1 MRSTLIAF
9 AAVASLAAWPA
20 FAQKAYGPGVTDTE
34 IKLGQTVA
42 YSGPGSAYSMVGRM
56 HVAYYKMLNETKGGI
71 NGRKINLLSEDDAY
85 TPPKTVEV
93 TRKLVEND
101 QVLAMVASMGTPSQT
116 AIQKYMNSR
125 KVPQLLFYASS
136 TGLHDPK
143 NNPWTV
149 PFSFAY
155 DIEGEIYGKYLRTE
169 RPNAKIAV
177 LYQNDD
183 VGKSYLRG
191 LKRGLGDKA
200 GQIVKEATQEVS
212 DPTVDSQV
220 LQLQATGADTFV
232 AFTSNKAGAQA
243 IRKVAAIGWKPFYIV
258 PYVASS
264 ITGVLT
270 PAGLDNSTGL
280 VSTYWFKT
288 PSDPTWADDKAMK
301 EYLAY
306 FKKYLPND
314 DPGDTTSVY
323 TYMGAQLVAMAL
335 ERCGDNL
342 TRENLLKQIQGL
354 KDVELGM
361 LLPGSKVS
369 YSADD
374 YYPIRSARL
383 ARFDG
388 KSWKPL
394 SELITV
400 SRETGN

>member
-1 MRSTLIAF
+1 MHRPIIALAT
-9 AAVASLAAWPA
+9 AALVAA
-20 FAQKAYGPGVTDTE
+20 FTAVPVLAQKAYGPGVTDTE

-71 NGRKINLLSEDDAY
+71 NGRKINLLSVDDAY

-93 TRKLVEND
+93 TRKLVEDD
-101 QVLAMVASMGTPSQT
+101 QVLAMVGSMGTPSQT
-116 AIQKYMNSR
+116 AIQKYMNAR

-143 NNPWTV
+143 NNPYTV

-155 DIEGEIYGKYLRTE
+155 DIEGAIYGKYLRE
-169 RPNAKIAV
+169 NRPDAKIAV

-191 LKRGLGDKA
+191 LKKGLGDKA
-200 GQIVKEATQEVS
+200 GNIVKESTQEVS

-220 LQLQATGADTFV
+220 LQSQASGADTFI

-288 PSDPTWADDKAMK
+288 PSDPTWAEDKAMQ

-323 TYMGAQLVAMAL
+323 TYMGAQLAALAL

-342 TRENLLKQIQGL
+342 TRENLLKQIQSL
-354 KDVELGM
+354 KNVELGM
-361 LLPGSKVS
+361 LLPGSKVNF
-369 YSADD
+369 SADD

-388 KSWKPL
+388 KAWKPMT
-394 SELITV
+394 ELITAAP
-400 SRETGN
+400 

>member
-1 MRSTLIAF
+1 MRSTLMALV
-9 AAVASLAAWPA
+9 AATFILAAAPA
-20 FAQKAYGPGVTDTE
+20 RAEKAYGPGVTDSE

-56 HVAYYKMLNETKGGI
+56 HVAYFKMLNETRGGI
-71 NGRKINLLSEDDAY
+71 NGRKINLISVDDAY
-85 TPPKTVEV
+85 SPPKTVEA
-93 TRKLVEND
+93 TRKLVEDD
-101 QVLAMVASMGTPSQT
+101 QVLAMEGSMGTAAQT
-116 AIQKYMNSR
+116 AVQKYMNSK

-143 NNPWTV
+143 TYPYTV

-155 DIEGEIYGKYLRTE
+155 DIEGSIYGKYLRE
-169 RPNAKIAV
+169 SRPNAKIAV

-191 LKRGLGDKA
+191 LKKGLGDKA
-200 GQIVKEATQEVS
+200 GNIVKEASQEVS

-220 LQLQATGADTFV
+220 LQLQASGADTLV

-243 IRKVAAIGWKPFYIV
+243 IKKVAAIGWKPFYIV

-270 PAGLDNSTGL
+270 PAGLDNSVGL
-280 VSTYWFKT
+280 VSTYWFKA
-288 PSDPTWADDKAMK
+288 PSDPAWANDKAMQD
-301 EYLAY
+301 YLAY

-323 TYMGAQLVAMAL
+323 TYMGAQLMAL
-335 ERCGDNL
+335 AIERCGDNL

-361 LLPGSKVS
+361 LLPGMKIN
-369 YSADD
+369 YSPDN
-374 YYPIRSARL
+374 YYPIRQARL
-383 ARFDG
+383 AQFDG
-388 KSWKPL
+388 KTWKPL
-394 SELITV
+394 TELITV
-400 SRETGN
+400 DP